1 MNASAI
7 VIMNSF
13 LRENIQ
19 TMPAAHQEQHTPS
32 LQKLKPGLDH
42 NFQ

>member
-1 MNASAI
+1 MNASAT

-19 TMPAAHQEQHTPS
+19 MMPAAHQGQHTPL

-42 NFQ
+42 DFQ